1 MRLEEVKIRETDR
14 LATEDEVRAMTDAGA
29 LLGNG
34 EDENAAEEVVVKKDV
49 LVEEFTR
56 SETTHE
62 EKVIV
67 RPSLDVLFSDL
78 YVSAYILIKPS

>member
-34 EDENAAEEVVVKKDV
+34 DDENAAEVVVKKDV

>member
-34 EDENAAEEVVVKKDV
+34 EDENAAEVVVKKDV

>member
-1 MRLEEVKIRETDR
+1 VRLEEVKIRETDR

-34 EDENAAEEVVVKKDV
+34 EDENAAEVVVKKDV